1 MPRRRVLQHVCNK
14 MKKKIDS
21 SDLRKGMYVSEL
33 DRPWKET
40 PFLFQGFE
48 VKDESMLAEV
58 KNLCEFVYVETDYIA
73 GSNQPRP
80 VTPPSVNF
88 TVDTEPKKE
97 AKHDLSYVLDGPPTN
112 KRWAPDQT
120 ALEEELPRAREIESA
135 TRNVL
140 YTTLEDVRLGRTID
154 SEATKAVIA
163 DMVESIISNPDAM
176 GVLSQLKNADEYTA
190 LHSVRVCILALTFG
204 RHLDMTREELNLL
217 GVGALLHDVGKM
229 KIPAEILNK
238 SDTLTEKEFEIV
250 KTHVPLGVKVLENS
264 PGISPLSIEVAAN
277 HHERYGG
284 GGYASGSKGNSIGV
298 FGMLAGIVD
307 CYDAITSD
315 RTYHKGMTSYEA
327 LSKMY
332 QWRTSAF
339 HPGLIEQFIQCM
351 GVYPIGSLV
360 ELTTGAIGVVATVNR
375 ERRLK
380 PRVALILNSDK
391 QKYESVKVVD
401 LMQEAI
407 HQPNGAPEIKKVIP
421 AGEYGILPTD
431 YLPLIGNPLETLES

>member
-1 MPRRRVLQHVCNK
+1 MQHLAVSFEHVSKK
-14 MKKKIDS
+14 MIKKIDVI
-21 SDLRKGMYVSEL
+21 DLRKGMYISEL

-40 PFLFQGFE
+40 NFLFQGFE
-48 VKDESMLAEV
+48 VTDDAMLSDI
-58 KNLCEFVYVETDYIA
+58 KNLCNYVFVETDYVP
-73 GSNQPRP
+73 GSNQPRSATSP
-80 VTPPSVNF
+80 GINIKIAPKTVRDTTP
-88 TVDTEPKKE
+88 
-97 AKHDLSYVLDGPPTN
+97 DLSYVLEGPATK
-112 KRWAPDQT
+112 KRWRSEET
-120 ALEEELPRAREIESA
+120 TLEVELPRARKIESD

-140 YTTLEDVRLGRTID
+140 YSTLEDVRLGRTID
-154 SEATKAVIA
+154 SAATKAVIA

-190 LHSVRVCILALTFG
+190 LHSIRVCILALTFG

-229 KIPAEILNK
+229 KIPNEILNK
-238 SDTLTEKEFEIV
+238 SEKLTEKEFEIV
-250 KTHVPLGVKVLENS
+250 KTHVPLGVAVLENS

-284 GGYASGSKGNSIGV
+284 GGYASGIKGNSIGV
-298 FGMLAGIVD
+298 FGMVAGIVD

-315 RTYHKGMTSYEA
+315 RTYHKGMTAYEA

-339 HPGLIEQFIQCM
+339 HPGLVEQFIQCM

-360 ELTTGAIGVVATVNR
+360 ELSTGAIGVVATVNR

-380 PRVALILNSDK
+380 PRVVLILNPEK
-391 QKYESVKVVD
+391 QKFETVKVVD
-401 LMQEAI
+401 LMQEANDN
-407 HQPNGAPEIKKVIP
+407 PKGAPEIKKVIP
-421 AGEYGILPTD
+421 AGEYGIRPTD
-431 YLPLIGNPLETLES
+431 YLPLIDNPLSA